1 MPTTII
7 TNAPADYDYGYVTQ
21 VGTVD
26 LLGRTFRVVTMPAD
40 RITYQCGRYQSGMYI
55 AAEVIPAEVTA

>member
-7 TNAPADYDYGYVTQ
+7 TNAPADYDYGYATQ

-26 LLGRTFRVVTMPAD
+26 LLGRTFSCVVTMPAD
-40 RITYQCGRYQSGMYI
+40 RITYQCGRYPVRHVHRRRGH
-55 AAEVIPAEVTA
+55 PRRG